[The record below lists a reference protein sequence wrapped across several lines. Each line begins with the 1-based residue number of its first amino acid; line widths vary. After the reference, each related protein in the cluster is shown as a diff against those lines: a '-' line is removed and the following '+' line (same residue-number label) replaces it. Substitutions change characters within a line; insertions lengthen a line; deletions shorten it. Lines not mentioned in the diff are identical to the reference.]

1 MFIYTYIFAHT
12 YSSHH
17 IYLYIHISATVHAC
31 LQVSYIYVYLLT
43 ETTFVDNSFPQ
54 FLMAP
59 LRKLKIALGLHWVNV
74 SCPMGTVVSD
84 RYYSLTGLVVLGSW
98 KWHRCRDPKLTFAC
112 LKGSGELQLQE
123 IMSTATCLVWMKA
136 GRTETLCLD
145 SSRACL
151 GQGEVG
157 FRWTHHEDFACF
169 DRST

>member
-74 SCPMGTVVSD
+74 SCSMGTVVSD
-84 RYYSLTGLVVLGSW
+84 RYYLLTGIVVVGSW

-112 LKGSGELQLQE
+112 LKGSGDLQLQE

>member
-74 SCPMGTVVSD
+74 SCSMGTVVSD
-84 RYYSLTGLVVLGSW
+84 RYYLLTGTVVLGS
-98 KWHRCRDPKLTFAC
+98 
-112 LKGSGELQLQE
+112 
-123 IMSTATCLVWMKA
+123 
-136 GRTETLCLD
+136 
-145 SSRACL
+145 
-151 GQGEVG
+151 
-157 FRWTHHEDFACF
+157 
-169 DRST
+169 